1 MGLVDATIYLKG
13 DLLDPDFV
21 TKTLGIE
28 PERSWRKGEKRTAKR
43 PGAKTYVAKTGLWTT
58 GVWKKR
64 VADEDIFYEMP
75 VVIDEL
81 LQRFNRRKE
90 PLDQIPGVE
99 NAFLDILILGNVKE
113 EMGGTEFIVS
123 KEQIQKISRLGLAIH
138 TTTSFTEKE

>member
-58 GVWKKR
+58 RAEKHPV
-64 VADEDIFYEMP
+64 VDEDIPHEVP
-75 VVIDEL
+75 AIINEL
-81 LQRFNRRKE
+81 LQRFNGRKE